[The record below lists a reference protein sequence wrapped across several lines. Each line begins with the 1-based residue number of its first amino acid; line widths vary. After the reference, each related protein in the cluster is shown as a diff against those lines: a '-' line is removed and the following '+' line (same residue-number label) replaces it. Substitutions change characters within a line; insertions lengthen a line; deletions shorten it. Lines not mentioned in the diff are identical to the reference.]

1 MIINQKIKRFPPLV
15 IKVKDL
21 IVSNEKEKEEIWTLS
36 NQSFISL
43 TYKLSEIKNPDVG
56 ISIDYEKQGNNMK
69 TPNKKN
75 NFLTFFSNS
84 KSPYINESTS
94 NSNNNNKKTIEK
106 KEENSSPK
114 SQKRGKGFF
123 ANIFSSSHKT
133 PSKVQIQQE
142 PNQLPSFQS
151 SSPSTSVSPS
161 QSYEI
166 IEGNSN
172 INLFSG
178 EKNKNKNFI
187 EAVFI
192 SGLSKETT
200 SLIPGTTEFP
210 GLCGHE
216 ECAALHSMKSSM
228 LQVHKSN
235 DEIINDQFTS
245 FSFPLGIKLCY
256 KCIFNDSAKK
266 IENIPKPYK
275 IFFNVINDG
284 EGDKKYLV
292 SYHYFKKISAK
303 QFENEY
309 KINPIK
315 EHTILLN
322 QNEDGKF
329 TDEKIQKDFSIISN
343 FILNDNV
350 LIPESVSLLSKY
362 PYLEQMEVC
371 LKNIMAVSREE
382 TPQIIAHLVNEIY
395 LPQMINTHII
405 FYLPRSSTPIK
416 LISPIENKTLSP
428 NENKLS
434 DINFCI
440 LFKYFSL
447 TKIIKIFSL
456 ILLESKVL
464 FICNEYRTLSE
475 LSYIFINLIWPIKWD
490 GTFIPVLS
498 LATYQFLQSLFP
510 FVMGIDEY
518 LLKSALENK
527 IINPSKSEI
536 SYVYIENEKKSIF
549 NQNVPELPS
558 KVFDYLHSELKKIK
572 AENERKTSNTQ
583 ILNEKMRN
591 AFLQVIIMFI
601 GEYKRFVYYSD
612 NDEIPYF
619 DKEGYIN
626 MFKTDSNKD
635 TQFSKFVSEI
645 VLSQNF
651 NQFLLEAKNNYFD
664 ENEYFNRE
672 IEKSLEQIKTSS
684 SLTKSKFRSSSA
696 ARASSL
702 TKGPNR
708 SSMRNTMGKGS
719 EYRNHVPKN
728 PFALGQEIL
737 SQTKN
742 DIFSLLSPNS
752 SLHSEINYSM
762 NRVTVN
768 GVIPSLNVNNQ
779 NIRKITDE
787 KGKQYLLSPFFI
799 HTSIDKTKIE
809 EYIKKVLNHKNYS
822 DVLSDEEHCYII
834 PSSSKKFDLSNVPTT
849 NKRYIIPNKDFSNE
863 TNNKEIGQFSL
874 EDDSVEEVLCDQ
886 DKKNVSDLF
895 LLLFIKKTYNY
906 ELTEREKEKERK
918 KKERIKETY
927 STCFTESPETL
938 KFKWYFGNFLIY
950 RNQLYLEKHFK
961 LISSETFNKLYY
973 ITKNSLMTK
982 LFYTES
988 LEKQEKYL
996 VYYKLYTIVAF
1007 SYYKVMQDKSKKG
1020 TLSSYFIYEELNL
1033 NNIRCDVWVNE
1044 KFWQFF
1050 VIDEKKK
1057 QPEEDPFEVTRNV
1070 CNIMKKLKLSIT
1082 FLKKTLLG
1090 DFGIKI
1096 LLSEEKYESL
1106 EKLIMSDC

>member
-1 MIINQKIKRFPPLV
+1 M
-15 IKVKDL
+15 IKVKEL
-21 IVSNEKEKEEIWTLS
+21 ILSNEKEKEEIWTLS

-43 TYKLSEIKNPDVG
+43 TYKLSEITNQANQDVG
-56 ISIDYEKQGNNMK
+56 LSIDNMK

-75 NFLTFFSNS
+75 SFLTFFSNH
-84 KSPYINESTS
+84 KSSNLNESSS
-94 NSNNNNKKTIEK
+94 NSNNINNNKKIIEK

-142 PNQLPSFQS
+142 PKQLASFQS

-172 INLFSG
+172 INLFAG

-187 EAVFI
+187 EAVLI
-192 SGLSKETT
+192 SGLSKDTT
-200 SLIPGTTEFP
+200 SLIPNTTEFP

-216 ECAALHSMKSSM
+216 ECAALHSMKSSL

-235 DEIINDQFTS
+235 EEIINDQFAS

-256 KCIFNDSAKK
+256 KCIFNDSVNK

-292 SYHYFKKISAK
+292 SYHYFKKISVK
-303 QFENEY
+303 QFESEY

-322 QNEDGKF
+322 KNEDGKF

-343 FILNDNV
+343 FILNDNI

-416 LISPIENKTLSP
+416 LVSPIENKTLSP
-428 NENKLS
+428 NENKIS
-434 DINFCI
+434 EINFCV

-464 FICNEYRTLSE
+464 FIFNDYRTLSE

-518 LLKSALENK
+518 LLKSAIENK
-527 IINPSKSEI
+527 IINPSKPDI
-536 SYVYIENEKKSIF
+536 SYVFIGNEKKNIF
-549 NQNVPELPS
+549 NPNVAELPS

-572 AENERKTSNTQ
+572 AENERKTSNIQ

-619 DKEGYIN
+619 DKEGYVN
-626 MFKTDSNKD
+626 MFKTDSNKE
-635 TQFSKFVSEI
+635 TQFSKFVSEV

-651 NQFLLEAKNNYFD
+651 NQFLLEAKNNYYD
-664 ENEYFNRE
+664 KNEYFNRE
-672 IEKSLEQIKTSS
+672 IEKSLEQVKTSS
-684 SLTKSKFRSSSA
+684 SLNKSKFRSSSA

-708 SSMRNTMGKGS
+708 SSSRNTVGKGS
-719 EYRNHVPKN
+719 EYSNNVPKN
-728 PFALGQEIL
+728 PFTLGHEIL

-752 SLHSEINYSM
+752 SLHSEINYSV

-768 GVIPSLNVNNQ
+768 GVIPSLNANNQ
-779 NIRKITDE
+779 NIRKINDA
-787 KGKQYLLSPFFI
+787 KGKQYLLCPFFI

-809 EYIKKVLNHKNYS
+809 EYIKKLLKHKNYS

-834 PSSSKKFDLSNVPTT
+834 PTSSKKFDLSNVLAT
-849 NKRYIIPNKDFSNE
+849 NKRYIIPNKDISNE
-863 TNNKEIGQFSL
+863 SNNNKEICQFSI
-874 EDDSVEEVLCDQ
+874 EDDTVEEVLTDHE
-886 DKKNVSDLF
+886 KKNISDLF
-895 LLLFIKKTYNY
+895 LLLFIKKSYNY

-927 STCFTESPETL
+927 ATCFTESSETL
-938 KFKWYFGNFLIY
+938 KYKFYFGNFLIY
-950 RNQLYLEKHFK
+950 RNQLYSEKHFK
-961 LISSETFNKLYY
+961 LISLEAFDKLYY

-982 LFYTES
+982 LIYTES
-988 LEKQEKYL
+988 FDKKDKYL
-996 VYYKLYTIVAF
+996 LYYKLYTIVAF
-1007 SYYKVMQDKSKKG
+1007 SYYKVIQDKAKKG
-1020 TLSSYFIYEELNL
+1020 ILSSYFIYEELNL

-1057 QPEEDPFEVTRNV
+1057 QSIEEDPFEVMRNV

-1096 LLSEEKYESL
+1096 LFSEEKYESL

>member
-1 MIINQKIKRFPPLV
+1 M
-15 IKVKDL
+15 IKVKEL

-43 TYKLSEIKNPDVG
+43 TYKLSEITNQDVG
-56 ISIDYEKQGNNMK
+56 LSIDNIK

-75 NFLTFFSNS
+75 SFLTFFSNN
-84 KSPYINESTS
+84 KSSNLNESSS
-94 NSNNNNKKTIEK
+94 NSNNNNNNKKIIEK
-106 KEENSSPK
+106 KEEYSSPK

-142 PNQLPSFQS
+142 PKQLASFQS

-192 SGLSKETT
+192 SGLSKDTT
-200 SLIPGTTEFP
+200 SLIPNTTEFP

-216 ECAALHSMKSSM
+216 ECAALHSMKSSL

-256 KCIFNDSAKK
+256 KCIFNDSVNK

-292 SYHYFKKISAK
+292 SYHYFKKISVK
-303 QFENEY
+303 QFESEY

-343 FILNDNV
+343 FILNDII

-416 LISPIENKTLSP
+416 LVSPIENKTLSP
-428 NENKLS
+428 NDNKLS
-434 DINFCI
+434 EINFCV
-440 LFKYFSL
+440 LFKYFTL

-464 FICNEYRTLSE
+464 FIFNDYRTLSE

-518 LLKSALENK
+518 LLKSAIENK
-527 IINPSKSEI
+527 IINPSKPDI
-536 SYVYIENEKKSIF
+536 SYVFIGNEKKNIF
-549 NQNVPELPS
+549 NPNVAELPS

-572 AENERKTSNTQ
+572 TESERKTSNIQ

-612 NDEIPYF
+612 NAEIPYL
-619 DKEGYIN
+619 DKEGYVN
-626 MFKTDSNKD
+626 MFKTDSNKE

-651 NQFLLEAKNNYFD
+651 NQFLLEAKNNYYD
-664 ENEYFNRE
+664 QNEYFNRE
-672 IEKSLEQIKTSS
+672 IEKSLEQVKTSS
-684 SLTKSKFRSSSA
+684 SLNKSKFRSSSA

-708 SSMRNTMGKGS
+708 SSSRNTVGKGS
-719 EYRNHVPKN
+719 EYSNNVPKN
-728 PFALGQEIL
+728 PFTLGHEIL

-752 SLHSEINYSM
+752 SLHSEINYSV

-768 GVIPSLNVNNQ
+768 GVIPSLNANNQ
-779 NIRKITDE
+779 NIRKINDE

-809 EYIKKVLNHKNYS
+809 EYIKKLLKHKNYS

-834 PSSSKKFDLSNVPTT
+834 PTSSKKFDLSNVPAT
-849 NKRYIIPNKDFSNE
+849 NKRYIIPNKDISNE
-863 TNNKEIGQFSL
+863 SNNNNKEICQFSI
-874 EDDSVEEVLCDQ
+874 EDDTVEEVLTDHE
-886 DKKNVSDLF
+886 KKNISDLF
-895 LLLFIKKTYNY
+895 LLLFIKKSYNY

-927 STCFTESPETL
+927 ATCFTESSETL
-938 KFKWYFGNFLIY
+938 KYKLYFGNFLIY
-950 RNQLYLEKHFK
+950 RNQLYSEKHFK
-961 LISSETFNKLYY
+961 LISLEAFDKLYY

-982 LFYTES
+982 LIYTES
-988 LEKQEKYL
+988 FDKKDKYL
-996 VYYKLYTIVAF
+996 LYYKLYTTVAF
-1007 SYYKVMQDKSKKG
+1007 SYYKVIQDKTKKG
-1020 TLSSYFIYEELNL
+1020 ALSSYFIYEELNL

-1057 QPEEDPFEVTRNV
+1057 QPIEEDPFEVMRNV

-1096 LLSEEKYESL
+1096 LFSEEKYESL